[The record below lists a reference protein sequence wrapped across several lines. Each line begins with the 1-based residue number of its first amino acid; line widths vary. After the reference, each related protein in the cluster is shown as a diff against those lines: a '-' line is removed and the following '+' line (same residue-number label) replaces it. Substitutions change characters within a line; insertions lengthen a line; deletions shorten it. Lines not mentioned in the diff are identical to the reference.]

1 MNSNER
7 LTEHCRSN
15 NPISKRMIC
24 EASPL
29 FCHDFKDDCDKC
41 PIGEI
46 INRLSAYED
55 SGMTPEEIMEFKS
68 TAKIQRCRKAT
79 ILTKT
84 RVGRKPKRR
93 EEFMTV
99 KGLLRNIPYK
109 TDVNVIAIVTPNY
122 SEQVFRGT
130 REKALK
136 SRYANLEVI
145 RQEQLTPEAPT
156 SFRKLNNIYVKVMIK

>member
-55 SGMTPEEIMEFKS
+55 SGMTPEEIMELRKKKN
-68 TAKIQRCRKAT
+68 TAKVRRCRKAA

-84 RVGRKPKRR
+84 RVGRNGVLINGEYYYSDNLILNHFGDRVEIHTDYQFKKASVYFRDTLI
-93 EEFMTV
+93 ETFE
-99 KGLLRNIPYK
+99 LL
-109 TDVNVIAIVTPNY
+109 
-122 SEQVFRGT
+122 
-130 REKALK
+130 
-136 SRYANLEVI
+136 
-145 RQEQLTPEAPT
+145 
-156 SFRKLNNIYVKVMIK
+156 